1 MPHLAHEL
9 IEDEDTAADEP
20 TVFEIL
26 ESTYQL
32 YHNMAGDPF
41 FDDLA
46 ADGAELIN
54 EVNERRALVAKVVE
68 EEEQGLPS
76 LALH

>member
-1 MPHLAHEL
+1 MPNLAHEP
-9 IEDEDTAADEP
+9 IEDEDTTVEEP

-26 ESTYQL
+26 ESAYQL
-32 YHNMAGDPF
+32 YHNMSGDPF

-46 ADGAELIN
+46 ADVAELIN
-54 EVNERRALVAKVVE
+54 EVNERRALAAKVVE